1 MARDGIQTRGGVSGK
16 MTHKFL
22 KISDVNAGDVLLGR
36 ADDPNNRHLEKMTAE
51 TGSRYSHAAIY
62 LGNGE
67 VAEATLDGIE
77 ISKIESLVDHFDHIA
92 VIGRHDLWG
101 NERLDQL
108 RTFIK
113 TAIAVNAKYNARA
126 LYKFAEGQGKHVGN
140 LQAQLEDFFAGNIEA
155 PTPDKLCYFCSELVV
170 AGFIK
175 AGIITDSASIVYR
188 PDKYSPIG
196 LAADGTFG
204 YFKGFL
210 TSKNDYTI
218 PEDDSFYQ
226 DTPMD

>member
-1 MARDGIQTRGGVSGK
+1 

-22 KISDVNAGDVLLGR
+22 KISDVKAGDVLLGR
-36 ADDPNNRHLEKMTAE
+36 ADDPNNRHLEKMAAE

-67 VAEATLDGIE
+67 VAEATLGGIE

-92 VIGRHDLWG
+92 VIGRDDLWD

-126 LYKFAEGQGKHVGN
+126 LYKFAESQDKHVGN
-140 LQAQLEDFFAGNIEA
+140 SQAELEDFFAGNMAA

-196 LAADGTFG
+196 LTVDGTFG

-210 TSKNDYTI
+210 TSKNGHAI
-218 PEDDSFYQ
+218 PEDDSFYE
-226 DTPMD
+226 DIPMD